1 MRRYLYFT
9 VFISGLCSLAL
20 EMAGSRLLETTF
32 GSSNLVWAAVIG
44 LILIYLAIGYFLGG
58 KWADRSASPKTF
70 YSILIAAALSIAFI
84 PLVSK
89 PILNAAS
96 LAFDKLQLGMLGG
109 AFAVVVILMAIPVIL
124 LGTASP
130 FAIRLAVQ
138 DSRTIGSVSGRIYA
152 ISTLGSFIGTFLP
165 PLFLIPLIG
174 TALTFLMIS
183 ALLLITSLVGIIL
196 TRGFRNSTPLLFT
209 PLILLAAGIW
219 LQTLPSR
226 TTEGMIYETESAY
239 NYIQVLEFN
248 DYHLLRLNEGQG
260 VHSVFHPTIL
270 RYSGPWDQVLAA
282 PFFNPAPVDPASV
295 QTMAIVGLAAGT
307 TARQA
312 AYAYPGIHIDGYEID
327 SKIVQVGYDFFGM
340 DEIPNLTVHVQDG
353 RWGLEHS
360 LNHYQIISV
369 DAYRPPYI
377 PWHMT
382 TREFFQIVYDHLTS
396 DGVMVINVGRAP
408 EDRRLINTLSST
420 ILQVFPTVHV
430 MDLPDSF
437 NSLIY
442 ATVQPTT
449 SKNLADN
456 LNLLLPRSDIHP
468 LLAET
473 SSYTLTNLQPAP
485 PSDII
490 FTDDRAPIEWITNN
504 LVIHF
509 ILSGQTEN
517 LE

>member
-226 TTEGMIYETESAY
+226 T
-239 NYIQVLEFN
+239 N
-248 DYHLLRLNEGQG
+248 
-260 VHSVFHPTIL
+260 
-270 RYSGPWDQVLAA
+270 
-282 PFFNPAPVDPASV
+282 
-295 QTMAIVGLAAGT
+295 
-307 TARQA
+307 
-312 AYAYPGIHIDGYEID
+312 
-327 SKIVQVGYDFFGM
+327 
-340 DEIPNLTVHVQDG
+340 
-353 RWGLEHS
+353 
-360 LNHYQIISV
+360 
-369 DAYRPPYI
+369 
-377 PWHMT
+377 
-382 TREFFQIVYDHLTS
+382 
-396 DGVMVINVGRAP
+396 
-408 EDRRLINTLSST
+408 
-420 ILQVFPTVHV
+420 
-430 MDLPDSF
+430 
-437 NSLIY
+437 
-442 ATVQPTT
+442 QPTT
-449 SKNLADN
+449 TFKCWNS
-456 LNLLLPRSDIHP
+456 
-468 LLAET
+468 T
-473 SSYTLTNLQPAP
+473 
-485 PSDII
+485 
-490 FTDDRAPIEWITNN
+490 IT
-504 LVIHF
+504 IYF
-509 ILSGQTEN
+509 A
-517 LE
+517 